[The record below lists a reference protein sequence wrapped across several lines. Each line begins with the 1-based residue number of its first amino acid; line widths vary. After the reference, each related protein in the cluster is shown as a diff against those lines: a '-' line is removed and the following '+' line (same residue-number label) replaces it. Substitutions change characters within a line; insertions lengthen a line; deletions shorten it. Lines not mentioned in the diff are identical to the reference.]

1 MTRVTINFGIV
12 QVIGLSEI
20 ELGVCHNSIHTNL
33 IVIGEANMNLVVLEV
48 GVMLRQGGTG
58 CVWRQKLHNGMW
70 E

>member
-1 MTRVTINFGIV
+1 MTRATINFGGTV
-12 QVIGLSEI
+12 QVTGLSEI

-58 CVWRQKLHNGMW
+58 CVCVETKVT
-70 E
+70 